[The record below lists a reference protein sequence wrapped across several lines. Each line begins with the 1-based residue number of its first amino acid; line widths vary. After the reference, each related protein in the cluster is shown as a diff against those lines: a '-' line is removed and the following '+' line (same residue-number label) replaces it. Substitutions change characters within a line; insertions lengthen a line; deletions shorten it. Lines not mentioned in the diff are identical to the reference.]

1 VSREHHYRVGLTWSG
16 AAQGST
22 SSYMAY
28 SREFAIEV
36 EGKARLLG
44 SADALFRGD
53 PSLMN
58 PEDLLVAAL
67 SSCHMLSYLAE
78 CARSGVEVLAYS
90 DTATGTMSFEGGGGQ
105 LVSVELHPRVV
116 VGPGADL
123 EAARDLHRKA
133 HASCFIARSVNF
145 PVTNEPVV
153 VRQEADESPTT
164 PQP

>member
-1 VSREHHYRVGLTWSG
+1 MSREHHYRVELTWSG

-78 CARSGVEVLAYS
+78 CARSGVAVLAYS
-90 DTATGTMSFEGGGGQ
+90 DTAKGTMLFEGGGGRF
-105 LVSVELHPRVV
+105 VSVELHPRVV

-123 EAARDLHRKA
+123 EIARDLHRNA

-145 PVTNEPVV
+145 PVTHEPVV
-153 VRQEADESPTT
+153 VSQDADESPAK
-164 PQP
+164 P

>member
-1 VSREHHYRVGLTWSG
+1 VAREHHYRVELTWTG

-22 SSYMAY
+22 SSYAAY
-28 SREFAIEV
+28 SREFAVEV
-36 EGKARLLG
+36 DGKARLVG

-78 CARSGVEVLAYS
+78 CARSGVAVLAYS
-90 DTATGTMSFEGGGGQ
+90 DSAKGIMSFEGGGGKF
-105 LVSVELHPRVV
+105 VSVELHPRVV
-116 VGPGADL
+116 VGVGADIEL
-123 EAARDLHRKA
+123 ARDLHRNA

-145 PVTNEPVV
+145 PVTNEPVIV
-153 VRQEADESPTT
+153 SQDADESPTA